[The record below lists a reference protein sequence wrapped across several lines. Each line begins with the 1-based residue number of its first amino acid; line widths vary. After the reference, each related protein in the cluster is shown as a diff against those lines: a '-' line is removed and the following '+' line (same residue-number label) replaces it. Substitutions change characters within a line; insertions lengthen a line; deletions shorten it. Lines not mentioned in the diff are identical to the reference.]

1 MNEHVESDVPGRL
14 FDRRLLRRMFRYV
27 RPYWKGML
35 LAFALMVPMTL
46 LMNYLPLLVRNAI
59 DRYLVPSGG
68 LSAGQRFDGLLTIS
82 ITFLCI
88 AAGVFILRFAHG
100 YVLTYIGQKI
110 IFDMRADIFAKIMRL
125 PLRYFD
131 RNPVGR
137 LMTRVGSDVDAMQ
150 RLLTDG
156 VVGLAADVFTI
167 IGIMGYMIY
176 LSPRLAMIM
185 LILFPALLA
194 VLIFL
199 NGKVRAAH
207 REVRK
212 RTSALNAFLQE
223 MISGML
229 TIQLFNREAHTRG
242 RFAEF
247 NGRLRAALLNSI
259 RWFSYS
265 FPATEILN
273 ALTMILVLSVGGFS
287 LIRGDGHITIG
298 VLIAYMAY
306 LREFFRP
313 LDDLS
318 EKSNL
323 LQSAMASAERV
334 FALMEIPEEIT
345 DPPAPRSIAGF
356 RGDVRLEHVW
366 FAYNNE
372 NWVLKD
378 VDLHIRPGESV
389 AIVGATGAGKSSI
402 IGLVSRFYDVQRG
415 KVRVDGCDVKDYA
428 QSELRR
434 RIGIVLQDPFIFSAS
449 IADNIRL
456 FNPAISMEQVI
467 AAAKYVN
474 AHGFIEARPGGYQE
488 VLRERGAGLS
498 TGQKQL
504 LALARAI
511 AQDPDILLI
520 LDEATANVDTETEW
534 LIQDALKK
542 LMKNRTSIIIAHRL
556 STIRHVD
563 RILVMRHGELVEQGT
578 HAELISANGYYRRL
592 YELLAHQP
600 VITRGASINPG

>member
-1 MNEHVESDVPGRL
+1 MSEHVESDVPGAL
-14 FDRRLLRRMFRYV
+14 FDRRLLRRMFHYV
-27 RPYWKGML
+27 RPYRKGML

-59 DRYLVPSGG
+59 DRYLVPVDG
-68 LSAGQRFDGLLTIS
+68 LPAIARFDGLLTIS
-82 ITFLCI
+82 ITFLII
-88 AAGVFILRFAHG
+88 AAGVFVLRFAHG

-156 VVGLAADVFTI
+156 IVGLAADVFTI
-167 IGIMGYMIY
+167 AGILGYMVY
-176 LSPRLAMIM
+176 LSPRLAAIM
-185 LILFPALLA
+185 LVLLPLLLA
-194 VLIFL
+194 ILVFL

-229 TIQLFNREAHTRG
+229 TIQLFNREEHTRG
-242 RFAEF
+242 RFADF

-273 ALTMILVLSVGGFS
+273 ALTMILVLTVGGLS

-334 FALMEIPEEIT
+334 FALMEIPEEIA
-345 DPPAPRSIAGF
+345 DPPAPLPITSF
-356 RGDVRLEHVW
+356 RGDVCLDHVW
-366 FAYNNE
+366 FAYNDE

-378 VDLHIRPGESV
+378 VNIHIRPGESV

-415 KVRVDGCDVKDYA
+415 AVRVDGYDVKAYA

-434 RIGIVLQDPFIFSAS
+434 RIGIVLQDPFIFSAT

-456 FNPAISMEQVI
+456 FNPAISDEQVV

-534 LIQDALKK
+534 LIQDALQK

-563 RILVMRHGELVEQGT
+563 RILVMRHGELVEQGSHT
-578 HAELISANGYYRRL
+578 QLIAADGYYKRL
-592 YELLAHQP
+592 YDLLSHQP
-600 VITRGASINPG
+600 VPSGS

>member
-1 MNEHVESDVPGRL
+1 MTEHVESDIPAKL
-14 FDRRLLRRMFRYV
+14 FDRGLLRRMIYYV
-27 RPYWKGML
+27 RPYRASML
-35 LAFALMVPMTL
+35 FAFSMIIPMTL
-46 LMNYLPLLVRNAI
+46 LMNYLPLLIKHAI
-59 DRYLVPSGG
+59 DDFLAPSATLTVSERY
-68 LSAGQRFDGLLTIS
+68 DGIVA
-82 ITFLCI
+82 I
-88 AAGVFILRFAHG
+88 AARFLGIATLVFLFRFAHG
-100 YVLTYIGQKI
+100 YVLTLIGQKI

-156 VVGLAADVFTI
+156 IVGLAADLFTI

-185 LILFPALLA
+185 VVLFPFLLG

-199 NGKVRAAH
+199 NARHRAAH

-212 RTSALNAFLQE
+212 RQSALNSYLQE
-223 MISGML
+223 MITGML
-229 TIQLFNREAHTRG
+229 TIQLFNREAHTRS
-242 RFAEF
+242 RFAEY
-247 NGRLRAALLNSI
+247 NGRLREALLLSI
-259 RWFSYS
+259 KWFSYS

-273 ALTMILVLSVGGFS
+273 AMTLVLVLAVGGYS
-287 LIRGDGHITIG
+287 LIQGDGAITMG
-298 VLIAYMAY
+298 VLIAYLAY

-334 FALMEIPEEIT
+334 FALMEVPEEIE
-345 DPPAPRSIAGF
+345 DPGAPAPLDRF
-356 RGDVRLEHVW
+356 RGEVQLDHVW
-366 FAYNNE
+366 FAYNDE

-378 VDLHIRPGESV
+378 VCVHIQPGESV

-402 IGLVSRFYDVQRG
+402 ISLISRFYEVQRG
-415 KVRVDGCDVKDYA
+415 SVKVDGRDVREYQ
-428 QSELRR
+428 QSALRR
-434 RIGIVLQDPFIFSAS
+434 RIGIVLQDPFIFSATL
-449 IADNIRL
+449 AENIGL
-456 FNPAISMEQVI
+456 FNPAVSREQII
-467 AAAKYVN
+467 AAATYVN
-474 AHGFIEARPGGYQE
+474 AHDFIEARGGYDTM
-488 VLRERGAGLS
+488 LRERGAGLS

-534 LIQDALKK
+534 LIQDAMKK

-563 RILVMRHGELVEQGT
+563 RILVMRHGEIVEQGK
-578 HAELISANGYYRRL
+578 HRELIEAGGYYKRL
-592 YELLAHQP
+592 YDLLSHQP
-600 VITRGASINPG
+600 G

>member
-1 MNEHVESDVPGRL
+1 MNEHVESDVPGNL
-14 FDRRLLRRMFRYV
+14 FDRRLIGRMVGYIKPYRR
-27 RPYWKGML
+27 GMVLAL
-35 LAFALMVPMTL
+35 LIILPMTL
-46 LMNYLPLLVRNAI
+46 IMNYLPLLIRKAI
-59 DRYLVPSGG
+59 DGYMVPTGLTAPERMAGLAGIAWSYLG
-68 LSAGQRFDGLLTIS
+68 L
-82 ITFLCI
+82 
-88 AAGVFILRFAHG
+88 AAVVFVLRFVHG
-100 YVLTYIGQKI
+100 YLMTWIGQKI

-156 VVGLAADVFTI
+156 LIGLATDVFTI

-176 LSPRLAMIM
+176 LSPRLASIL
-185 LILFPALLA
+185 LILFPVLLGIL
-194 VLIFL
+194 VFL
-199 NGKVRAAH
+199 NGKVRKAH

-212 RTSALNAFLQE
+212 RQSALNAFLQE
-223 MISGML
+223 MITGML
-229 TIQLFNREAHTRG
+229 TIQLFNREEHIRG
-242 RFAEF
+242 RFADY
-247 NGRLRAALLNSI
+247 NARLRESLLNAI

-273 ALTMILVLSVGGFS
+273 AMTLILVLAVGGYH
-287 LIRGDGHITIG
+287 LIHGDGTLTIG
-298 VLIAYMAY
+298 ILIAYITY
-306 LREFFRP
+306 LRDFFRP

-334 FALMEIPEEIT
+334 FALMGIPEEIE
-345 DPPAPRSIAGF
+345 DPVSPAPLERF
-356 RGDVRLEHVW
+356 RGEVRLDHVW
-366 FAYNNE
+366 FAYQDE
-372 NWVLKD
+372 DWVLKD
-378 VDLHIRPGESV
+378 INLHIQPGESV

-402 IGLVSRFYDVQRG
+402 ISLISRFYDVQRG
-415 KVRVDGCDVKDYA
+415 SVQVDGRDVRAYRQCD
-428 QSELRR
+428 LRHR
-434 RIGIVLQDPFIFSAS
+434 LGIVLQDPFVFSAS
-449 IADNIRL
+449 IHDNISL
-456 FNPAISMEQVI
+456 FDPGVTREQVV
-467 AAAKYVN
+467 AAASYVN
-474 AHGFIEARPGGYQE
+474 AHGFIELRPGGYDA

-534 LIQDALKK
+534 LIQDALQK
-542 LMKNRTSIIIAHRL
+542 LMKDRTSIIIAHRL

-563 RILVMRHGELVEQGT
+563 RILVIRHGEVVEQGT
-578 HAELISANGYYRRL
+578 HSELMAAGGYYRRL
-592 YELLAHQP
+592 YELLAH
-600 VITRGASINPG
+600 TPGGP

>member
-1 MNEHVESDVPGRL
+1 MNEHVESDIPGRL
-14 FDRRLLRRMFRYV
+14 FDRRLIGRMVRYV
-27 RPYWKGML
+27 RPHLKSML
-35 LAFALMVPMTL
+35 MAFALVVPMTL
-46 LMNYLPLLVRNAI
+46 LMNYLPMLIKQAI
-59 DRYLVPSGG
+59 DQYLVPSAG
-68 LSAGQRFDGLLTIS
+68 LDLADRFAGLVSIAWVFLGIS
-82 ITFLCI
+82 IV
-88 AAGVFILRFAHG
+88 VFFLRFAHG
-100 YVLTYIGQKI
+100 YLMSLIGQRI

-156 VVGLAADVFTI
+156 LVGLAADVFTI

-176 LSPRLAMIM
+176 LSPKLA
-185 LILFPALLA
+185 LILVVLFPVLLGILI
-194 VLIFL
+194 VL
-199 NGKVRAAH
+199 NSKVRAAH

-212 RTSALNAFLQE
+212 RQSALNSFLQE
-223 MISGML
+223 MITGML
-229 TIQLFNREAHTRG
+229 TIQLFNREEHTRG
-242 RFAEF
+242 RFAVF
-247 NGRLRAALLNSI
+247 NQRLRDALI
-259 RWFSYS
+259 YAVKWFSYS

-273 ALTMILVLSVGGFS
+273 ALTLTLVLMVGGMMLIQDDPS
-287 LIRGDGHITIG
+287 LTIG
-298 VLIAYMAY
+298 ILIAYLAY
-306 LREFFRP
+306 LRDFFRP

-334 FALMEIPEEIT
+334 FALLEVPEEIT
-345 DPPAPRSIAGF
+345 DPPNPAALERF
-356 RGDVRLEHVW
+356 RGEVALDHVW
-366 FAYNNE
+366 FAYNDE
-372 NWVLKD
+372 QWVLKD
-378 VDLHIRPGESV
+378 VQVNIAAGESV

-402 IGLVSRFYDVQRG
+402 ISLVSRFYDVQRG
-415 KVRVDGCDVKDYA
+415 VVRVDGRDVRDYR
-428 QSELRR
+428 QSDLRQ
-434 RIGIVLQDPFIFSAS
+434 RIGVVLQDPFIFSAS

-456 FNPAISMEQVI
+456 FNPDVTHEQVVN
-467 AAAKYVN
+467 AARYVN
-474 AHGFIEARPGGYQE
+474 AHDFIMARPGGYDA
-488 VLRERGAGLS
+488 VLHERGAGLS

-542 LMKNRTSIIIAHRL
+542 LMENRTSIIIAHRL

-563 RILVMRHGELVEQGT
+563 RILVMRHGEIVEQGS
-578 HAELISANGYYRRL
+578 HAALMRTDGYYKRL
-592 YELLAHQP
+592 YDLLSHQP
-600 VITRGASINPG
+600 PGR